1 MGFRGQSRVR
11 GLGFLTYRFYY
22 YSGVAKPIDQDQGR
36 TAIEK
41 VVLLHSHIPRGGGVP
56 PRGPHRGALGL
67 VLRLKV

>member
-1 MGFRGQSRVR
+1 M
-11 GLGFLTYRFYY
+11 
-22 YSGVAKPIDQDQGR
+22 AKPIDQDQGR

-67 VLRLKV
+67 VLRLRAWTFIVVFEGREWGSQVSSLRIG